1 MCGIVGIT
9 LKDPKLTAAITSC
22 VTHRGPDQST
32 LYDDASVSLGH
43 QRLSILDLSER
54 GRQPTVATTGPSWWC
69 STGRSTILAR
79 SAGNWNSVACAN
91 TRIQYGNS
99 PCE

>member
-9 LKDPKLTAAITSC
+9 SKDRKLTAAGAAR
-22 VTHRGPDQST
+22 VAHRGPDQSG
-32 LYDDASVSLGH
+32 LYDDASVLLGH
-43 QRLSILDLSER
+43 QRLSILDLSGR
-54 GRQPTVATTGPSWWC
+54 GRQPTAGTTDPLWWC

-91 TRIQYGNS
+91 TWI
-99 PCE
+99 